1 MRAKERKGTPHARK
15 SAHPIPCQCLASAAT
30 MPLSEKPKL
39 RINSKKKKLHVVQ
52 YKMSRNLSACG
63 VVPTGPE
70 IPDSHTTCSM
80 HVDCVAHRFCG
91 KPLEGTKKNKCFFLV
106 ARCSRK
112 FRAGGNGDSPVAANE
127 NYLTACPVAG
137 FLFSTK
143 SGRRR

>member
-1 MRAKERKGTPHARK
+1 
-15 SAHPIPCQCLASAAT
+15 
-30 MPLSEKPKL
+30 
-39 RINSKKKKLHVVQ
+39 
-52 YKMSRNLSACG
+52 MSRNLSACG

-91 KPLEGTKKNKCFFLV
+91 KPLEGTKKNKRFFLV